1 MRLLLL
7 YLRRSLL
14 LQLKILWGGGGGA
27 GGPQG
32 FDLGSSFF
40 VYLMV
45 SRVSVSPKGIAYCSI
60 PLVLFLKMMSPL

>member
-14 LQLKILWGGGGGA
+14 LQLKILWGGGA